1 MTYVSRAF
9 ILFLLLATA
18 GTANA
23 ASLTLTPQTGSDGV
37 TSGFAVYLETDAAVL
52 NAVEGRITLPSG
64 VSVDGIDTTGSAI
77 TLWVDRPY
85 HVLSDETVAFMGGTP
100 GGFAT
105 NASLLLFTMRVSTR
119 DPGTYALGPVDA
131 VVYAND
137 GAGTQESVAGESKK
151 VALGS
156 ARERGGYAFLSTPS
170 APLYAEVGNDPSLFD
185 GLFYIALLGGDS
197 GEGIAY
203 YEVKEGWFSSS
214 VRADRYYVLA
224 DQSRSSSIRVTAVT
238 IDGHRSSIVLTPPN
252 PWHDYVVY
260 ASALLLSSLAL
271 WILMRRRRMMKE

>member
-1 MTYVSRAF
+1 MTLFTRTVLLLS
-9 ILFLLLATA
+9 LFLVA
-18 GTANA
+18 GTSHA
-23 ASLTLTPQTGSDGV
+23 ASLTLTPQTGSDGI
-37 TSGFAVYLETDAAVL
+37 TSAFAVYLQTDSTVL

-77 TLWVDRPY
+77 TLWVERPY

-100 GGFAT
+100 GGLAT

-119 DPGTYALGPVDA
+119 EPGTYALGPVDA

-137 GAGTQESVAGESKK
+137 GAGTQESVGGESKS

-170 APLYAEVGNDPSLFD
+170 APLYAEVGNDPALFD
-185 GLFYIALLGGDS
+185 GLFYIALVGGDS

-203 YEVKEGWFSSS
+203 YEVKEGWFTSS
-214 VRADRYYVLA
+214 VRADRYYVLE
-224 DQSRSSSIRVTAVT
+224 DQNRSSSIRVTAVT
-238 IDGHRSSIVLTPPN
+238 TDGHRSSIVLTPPN

-271 WILMRRRRMMKE
+271 WILVRRRRMMKG